1 MAGDSMPLRYDSP
14 MSPYASYYVYV
25 PVSGVVNSGITTP
38 KPEMADEDTESSRRD
53 DRGSAA
59 QSREESSD

>member
-1 MAGDSMPLRYDSP
+1 

-38 KPEMADEDTESSRRD
+38 KPEVVDEDTESSRRD
-53 DRGSAA
+53 DRGAA
-59 QSREESSD
+59 VQSRVEPSE